1 MLNGVC
7 PSSLSQRSDFSEP
20 ISIVWEEAHSDHTS
34 ICSLWPTLSER
45 RNGITLT
52 NSSICLPVFKNMF
65 LKEYFR
71 RWLDSVDF
79 SLSLSRC

>member
-1 MLNGVC
+1 MLNGVG

-34 ICSLWPTLSER
+34 ICSLWVTLSER
-45 RNGITLT
+45 RNGKALT

-71 RWLDSVDF
+71 
-79 SLSLSRC
+79 